1 MPDASA
7 RISVAIS
14 GQVRDTGAFPSV
26 TTYPASFERYLV
38 NGTGPLQIAQAVGH
52 SGTVPAAVDLA
63 AAGLTSVR
71 VFYVENLADPTAEGT
86 ADVTVADAPVN
97 GTVERGQM
105 ILATNDLTGWAAG
118 TVTITGTAGT
128 PFKLIAMG
136 V

>member
-1 MPDASA
+1 
-7 RISVAIS
+7 
-14 GQVRDTGAFPSV
+14 
-26 TTYPASFERYLV
+26 
-38 NGTGPLQIAQAVGH
+38 
-52 SGTVPAAVDLA
+52 
-63 AAGLTSVR
+63 